1 MKEVVSD
8 LALRPQD
15 GDGAS
20 NNSLC
25 VCCKVGPSQGAHR
38 RCACKRVVQPI
49 HAGGR
54 TSCYAEHGPRTRKVL
69 MAPQSSLNN
78 QKRSLT
84 DGQLTVALRSA
95 NVLPATQSAAQA
107 PMTAQMYCIELTDN
121 SPQRR
126 PTRPTMPIRYVEARR
141 GAMGARD
148 IWILQLCRHTHRFR
162 PVPSHTTVG
171 NTGSARV
178 ATCRACTVCRLEAR
192 RLTGMQRSTA
202 GTGEKSTVC

>member
-1 MKEVVSD
+1 MGKRTVRQSSSPSMPVLRGSASCSLLCRARSTNAQSPYGSPIVLEQSEAQPDRRPTDRCV
-8 LALRPQD
+8 ALSKRSS
-15 GDGAS
+15 S
-20 NNSLC
+20 NPIC
-25 VCCKVGPSQGAHR
+25 GVGPD
-38 RCACKRVVQPI
+38 
-49 HAGGR
+49 
-54 TSCYAEHGPRTRKVL
+54 
-69 MAPQSSLNN
+69 
-78 QKRSLT
+78 
-84 DGQLTVALRSA
+84 DGT
-95 NVLPATQSAAQA
+95 NVLHR
-107 PMTAQMYCIELTDN
+107 ELTDN